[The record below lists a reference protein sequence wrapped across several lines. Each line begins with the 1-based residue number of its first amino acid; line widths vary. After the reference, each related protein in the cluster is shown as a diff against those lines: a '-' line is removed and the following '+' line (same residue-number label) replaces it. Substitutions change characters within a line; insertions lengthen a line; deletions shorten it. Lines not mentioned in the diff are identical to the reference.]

1 MEQAASPTPHRAHR
15 FIVPTLLV
23 LATIIG
29 FTGAFAV
36 WVNRQALNT
45 DHWATTSGKILA
57 NKKVQTALSA
67 YLVNELFSNVD
78 VAAELRNV
86 LPPQAQ
92 ALAAPVAGGLQQLAG
107 QAAPKLLARPRGQD
121 AWIAAN
127 IAAHKQLLTIING
140 GGPVV
145 STEAGLVRLNVHEL
159 VSQLGASLGIADQV
173 GAVQSKLQGSTGAQV
188 RGVAQQKLGITL
200 PADSGEITIM
210 RADEL
215 GT

>member
-1 MEQAASPTPHRAHR
+1 MEQAASPTTHRAHR

-78 VAAELRNV
+78 VAAELQKV

-92 ALAAPVAGGLQQLAG
+92 ALAAPLAGGLQQLAG
-107 QAAPKLLARPRGQD
+107 QAAPKLVAGPRVQD
-121 AWIAAN
+121 AWVAAN
-127 IAAHKQLLTIING
+127 VAAHKQLLQVIDG

-145 STEAGLVRLNVHEL
+145 STAGGVVRLNVH
-159 VSQLGASLGIADQV
+159 
-173 GAVQSKLQGSTGAQV
+173 
-188 RGVAQQKLGITL
+188 
-200 PADSGEITIM
+200 
-210 RADEL
+210 
-215 GT
+215 